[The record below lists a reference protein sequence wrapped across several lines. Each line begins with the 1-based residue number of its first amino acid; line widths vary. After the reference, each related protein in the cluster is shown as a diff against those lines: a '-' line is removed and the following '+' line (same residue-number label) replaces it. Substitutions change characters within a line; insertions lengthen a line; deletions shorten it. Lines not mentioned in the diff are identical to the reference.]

1 MKNNYTAP
9 QIRVRAFVNKPI
21 FTSSSSVRAVDI
33 VDGRLEENKSSFN
46 IQEACEVIRF
56 DY

>member
-33 VDGRLEENKSSFN
+33 VNKRLEANKSSLN
-46 IQEACEVIRF
+46 IQEVYEVIRF

>member
-33 VDGRLEENKSSFN
+33 VDGRLEANKSSLN
-46 IQEACEVIRF
+46 IQEVYEVIRF